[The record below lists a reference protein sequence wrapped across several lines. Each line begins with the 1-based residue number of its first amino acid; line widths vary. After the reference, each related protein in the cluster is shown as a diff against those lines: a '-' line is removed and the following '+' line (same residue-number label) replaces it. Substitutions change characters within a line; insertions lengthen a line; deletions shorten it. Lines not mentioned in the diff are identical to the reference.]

1 MINNYTSSNLVKIL
15 KNVVNQLFYLEKQ
28 QYYFLNLSLDNI
40 LLKLNNPYLINYS
53 SLSNYKLNK
62 IIVQNKNYGQIRYCP
77 P

>member
-1 MINNYTSSNLVKIL
+1 MINKYTSSNLVKIL

-53 SLSNYKLNK
+53 SLVNY
-62 IIVQNKNYGQIRYCP
+62 
-77 P
+77 